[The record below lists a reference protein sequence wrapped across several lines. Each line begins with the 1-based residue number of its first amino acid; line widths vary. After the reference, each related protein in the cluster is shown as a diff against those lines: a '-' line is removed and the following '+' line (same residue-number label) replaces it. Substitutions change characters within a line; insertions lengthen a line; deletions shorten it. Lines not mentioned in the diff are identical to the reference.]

1 MEKALLAAG
10 CFWGV
15 EEVFRTTNGII
26 DTKVGYSGGHKLN
39 PTYEEVC
46 TGNTDHAEVV
56 KVEYDES
63 VITYD
68 QILNIFFENH
78 NPTQL
83 NRQGKIL
90 DSWENATDKKGNPL
104 YEQTTIDKWKAEGYV
119 PQSPSMKS
127 PGLFGMAIKA
137 IGGAPLSYDQ
147 LMNEFNQGWEWD
159 FPEAVFQSGVELVE
173 FKRMYL
179 MRCLYRRSG
188 STKIFL
194 GWKVQLLK
202 DFTSSEIVENPFW
215 DLSRKEEKLLENVLK
230 KAGFFSRDEYLHS
243 NTAEKERKR
252 RFEFQ
257 KEIEKL
263 YI

>member
-26 DTKVGYSGGHKLN
+26 DTKVGYSGGHKIN

-83 NRQGKIL
+83 NRQGPDVGTQYRSSIFYVNDNQKSQAEQKINSL
-90 DSWENATDKKGNPL
+90 QEN
-104 YEQTTIDKWKAEGYV
+104 
-119 PQSPSMKS
+119 
-127 PGLFGMAIKA
+127 
-137 IGGAPLSYDQ
+137 
-147 LMNEFNQGWEWD
+147 FNNNI
-159 FPEAVFQSGVELVE
+159 V
-173 FKRMYL
+173 
-179 MRCLYRRSG
+179 
-188 STKIFL
+188 T
-194 GWKVQLLK
+194 
-202 DFTSSEIVENPFW
+202 EI
-215 DLSRKEEKLLENVLK
+215 K
-230 KAGFFSRDEYLHS
+230 KATEFYLAEEYHQEYV
-243 NTAEKERKR
+243 AKGGICH
-252 RFEFQ
+252 F
-257 KEIEKL
+257 
-263 YI
+263 

>member
-26 DTKVGYSGGHKLN
+26 DTKVGYSGGHKIN

-83 NRQGKIL
+83 NRQGPDVGTQYRSSIFYLNDNQKSQAEQKIYSL
-90 DSWENATDKKGNPL
+90 QDN
-104 YEQTTIDKWKAEGYV
+104 
-119 PQSPSMKS
+119 
-127 PGLFGMAIKA
+127 
-137 IGGAPLSYDQ
+137 
-147 LMNEFNQGWEWD
+147 FNNNI
-159 FPEAVFQSGVELVE
+159 V
-173 FKRMYL
+173 
-179 MRCLYRRSG
+179 
-188 STKIFL
+188 T
-194 GWKVQLLK
+194 
-202 DFTSSEIVENPFW
+202 EI
-215 DLSRKEEKLLENVLK
+215 K
-230 KAGFFSRDEYLHS
+230 KATEFYLAEEYHQEYV
-243 NTAEKERKR
+243 AKGGICH
-252 RFEFQ
+252 F
-257 KEIEKL
+257 
-263 YI
+263 